1 MKKQILEFIMAGGL
15 CLSSAVGIF
24 PSTDSSICEAY
35 TQYASLQ
42 RLDIANN
49 KDTIAVGETIQLVP
63 VWGNGA
69 KRELTYTSD
78 NENVVTVDE
87 TGLVTGAGK
96 GTAVITAAYADIKE
110 PVTITITV
118 DSGADK
124 SKIYN
129 TSELELGDKLR
140 KNDTLHYD
148 KKNIGGTANIV
159 NAKGGF
165 DIVFISEKDYV
176 LPFDAEVA
184 GFDGATM
191 YLAPDIE
198 GIKYVDARTLSVGDT
213 IDQSAVLLC
222 YDYHT
227 NRRVLPVF
235 LPEYY
240 GKYIGNGVISVKDID
255 HVNKTI
261 TLEAGTKVNKDAE
274 KGVCYDTSELK
285 LGDKLHKYDIL
296 HHDKKKMG
304 VRTLLHN
311 ATEECDIFSIS
322 GNDDYDLTFDAE
334 VVDVSGSI
342 ISIAPDIEG
351 VRYVDAR
358 TLSVGDIIDRET
370 YLLCYD
376 YRTNGYVKPVFQPE
390 FYNKLIGEGNINV
403 KDIDHENKTI
413 TLEAETKVKKVIQG
427 DADMNGIVD
436 KADISAIRDRLLKK
450 LDLSENEL
458 KTCDMNDD
466 GKLNVV
472 DYLIMKRMLTEKQQN
487 TETYGQAKTP
497 ENMPEIIDEYRKVS
511 DKLKE
516 IIWMILKTKYP
527 RTDLSDFKLVY
538 TPKPPLSVTALQNT
552 TGWDFFT
559 IYYKD
564 IPLHEYRSYVADI
577 PQQVGKWIDIEF
589 GTDPSV
595 IKDIDTEA
603 ECISEDRLH
612 EAIIDAADK
621 NEEPFV
627 IDTEKQPRKVIYA
640 DTDGKTAKLAYSA
653 VDQNGR
659 SEFIIDAV
667 TGEVLEFISYI
678 TT

>member
-1 MKKQILEFIMAGGL
+1 MKKQILNFIVAGGL

-24 PSTDSSICEAY
+24 PSADNFVCEAY

-42 RLDIANN
+42 KLEIANN
-49 KDTIAVGETIQLVP
+49 KDKIAVGETVQLVP

-78 NENVVTVDE
+78 NESVASVDE
-87 TGLVTGAGK
+87 TGLVTGVGK

-110 PVTITITV
+110 PVTINITV
-118 DSGADK
+118 DSGVGK

-129 TSELELGDKLR
+129 TSELKLGDKLR

-159 NAKGGF
+159 NDKGDY
-165 DIVFISEKDYV
+165 DITFISEKDYV
-176 LPFDAEVA
+176 LPFDAEVV
-184 GFDGATM
+184 GFDGTTM
-191 YLAPDIE
+191 YLAPDIK
-198 GIKYVDARTLSVGDT
+198 GMKYVDARTLSEGDT
-213 IDQSAVLLC
+213 VDRDTHLLC
-222 YDYHT
+222 YDYHI
-227 NRRVLPVF
+227 NNMVLPVF

-240 GKYIGNGVISVKDID
+240 GKYIGEGVI
-255 HVNKTI
+255 T
-261 TLEAGTKVNKDAE
+261 
-274 KGVCYDTSELK
+274 
-285 LGDKLHKYDIL
+285 
-296 HHDKKKMG
+296 
-304 VRTLLHN
+304 
-311 ATEECDIFSIS
+311 
-322 GNDDYDLTFDAE
+322 
-334 VVDVSGSI
+334 
-342 ISIAPDIEG
+342 
-351 VRYVDAR
+351 
-358 TLSVGDIIDRET
+358 
-370 YLLCYD
+370 
-376 YRTNGYVKPVFQPE
+376 
-390 FYNKLIGEGNINV
+390 V

-472 DYLIMKRMLTEKQQN
+472 DYLMMKRKLTEKQQN

-497 ENMPEIIDEYRKVS
+497 ENMPEIIDEYGKVS

-527 RTDLSDFKLVY
+527 RTDLSDFKLVN
-538 TPKPPLSVTALQNT
+538 TPEPQTSYDT

-559 IYYKD
+559 VYYKD

-577 PQQVGKWIDIEF
+577 PQQVGKWINVQL

-595 IKDIDTEA
+595 IKSVDTEA

-612 EAIIDAADK
+612 EAIRNAAEK

-627 IDTEKQPRKVIYA
+627 IDTEKQPRKVIYT
-640 DTDGKTAKLAYSA
+640 DTDGKTAKLAYS
-653 VDQNGR
+653 VLDQNGR
-659 SEFIIDAV
+659 SEFVIDAV
-667 TGEVLEFISYI
+667 TGEVLELISYI